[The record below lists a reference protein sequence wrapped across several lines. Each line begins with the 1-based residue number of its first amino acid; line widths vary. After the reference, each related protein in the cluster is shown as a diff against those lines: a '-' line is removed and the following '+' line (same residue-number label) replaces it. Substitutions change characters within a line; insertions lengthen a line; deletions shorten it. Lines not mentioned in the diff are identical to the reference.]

1 MASGEHSVIIPL
13 SIEKV
18 WDFVSVIDNWAPLV
32 PGYISH
38 TVMTKNQSTWEF
50 ISDFGL
56 FKKKVKL
63 LVDITEWSG
72 PEIVTFRLTGMN
84 ENFLGSGYFRAE
96 MIDKNQT
103 KMTGQLDITAK
114 GMKAPMANSLL
125 KSNVPETAKA
135 LSDAVAGKLLEIH
148 HVAG

>member
-1 MASGEHSVIIPL
+1 MAKGVHSVIIPL

-18 WDFVSVIDNWAPLV
+18 WNFVSVIDNWAPLV

-38 TVMTKNQSTWEF
+38 TVITKNQSTWEF
-50 ISDFGL
+50 ISDLGL

-72 PEIVTFRLTGMN
+72 PEIVTFHLTGMN

-96 MIDKNQT
+96 MIDEIQT
-103 KMTGQLDITAK
+103 KMTGQLDIIAK

-125 KSNVPETAKA
+125 KSYVPETAKE